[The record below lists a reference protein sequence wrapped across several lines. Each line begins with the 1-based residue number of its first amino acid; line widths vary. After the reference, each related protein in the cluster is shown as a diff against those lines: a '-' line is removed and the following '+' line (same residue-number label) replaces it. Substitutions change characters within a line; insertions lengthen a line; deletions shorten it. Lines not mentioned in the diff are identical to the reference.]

1 MQQTWLIVRLIIKR
15 RLKIRHIITTT
26 KNKDTTIM
34 KKLIMLIV
42 AATLSLHGLAANID
56 EVFTKIKNTVKV
68 EELRFDADMMKAM
81 AGDKSET
88 AKEFVNSLKELHL
101 LALDNPSD
109 ADRNAF
115 KSSIA
120 ELDTTGY
127 KVLMDE
133 ADTHERVKMIV
144 LAVEGKVKEFIIT
157 IDKDENNVLMR
168 VLYDLDEE
176 QMDKLGKLLN
186 IK

>member
-68 EELRFDADMMKAM
+68 EDLRRR
-81 AGDKSET
+81 KSLST
-88 AKEFVNSLKELHL
+88 RLKSFICLRSIIRRTPTVML
-101 LALDNPSD
+101 L
-109 ADRNAF
+109 
-115 KSSIA
+115 
-120 ELDTTGY
+120 
-127 KVLMDE
+127 KVL
-133 ADTHERVKMIV
+133 
-144 LAVEGKVKEFIIT
+144 
-157 IDKDENNVLMR
+157 
-168 VLYDLDEE
+168 
-176 QMDKLGKLLN
+176 
-186 IK
+186 